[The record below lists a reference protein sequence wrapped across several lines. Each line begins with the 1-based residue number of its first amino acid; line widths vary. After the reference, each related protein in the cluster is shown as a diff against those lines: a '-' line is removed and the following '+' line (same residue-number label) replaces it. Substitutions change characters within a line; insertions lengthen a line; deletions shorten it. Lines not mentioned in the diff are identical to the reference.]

1 MRMLEWIVSSKMPKA
16 IVFDLDGTLLD
27 TLEDIAISANFALK
41 TLGFKE
47 EEVAKYR
54 YFVGEGVIKLFENIF
69 AASPQRDEVIARAVS
84 LFESHYA
91 KQFYQNTQLY
101 EGVSKMLTFF
111 QKRGFKMAILSN
123 KPDSFTKMCVLKYLR
138 TWEFEAVFGA
148 REGIPKKPHP
158 QGALDLA
165 EVLHVKPEACYYLG
179 DTMIDM
185 QTAMRAGMI
194 PIGALWGFRDE
205 DELRLH
211 GAQFLAKT
219 PSEVIKLLA

>member
-1 MRMLEWIVSSKMPKA
+1 MRMLEWIVSFKMPKA

-27 TLEDIAISANFALK
+27 TLDDIAISANFALK

-47 EEVAKYR
+47 EEVLNYR

-69 AASPQRDEVIARAVS
+69 ASCPQSDELISQAVA

-91 KQFYQNTQLY
+91 TQFHQNTKLY

-111 QKRGFKMAILSN
+111 QKRGTKMAILSN
-123 KPDSFTKMCVLKYLR
+123 KPDSFTKMCAFRYLR
-138 TWEFEAVFGA
+138 MWQFEAVFGA
-148 REGIPKKPHP
+148 REGILKKPHP
-158 QGALDLA
+158 QGALDVA
-165 EVLHVKPEACYYLG
+165 SALHVKPEECYYLG

-185 QTAMRAGMI
+185 QTALRAGMI
-194 PIGALWGFRDE
+194 PIGALWGFRDAE
-205 DELRLH
+205 ELLAH
-211 GAQFLAKT
+211 GATLLAKE

>member
-1 MRMLEWIVSSKMPKA
+1 MRMLEWIVNSKMPKA

-27 TLEDIAISANFALK
+27 TLDDIAISANFALK

-47 EEVAKYR
+47 EEVLKYR

-69 AASPQRDEVIARAVS
+69 ATSPQSDEVISQAVA

-91 KQFYQNTQLY
+91 KQFNQNTKLY
-101 EGVSKMLTFF
+101 EGVSKMLTFL

-123 KPDSFTKMCVLKYLR
+123 KPDSFTKMCALKYLR
-138 TWEFEAVFGA
+138 TWQFEVVFGA

-158 QGALDLA
+158 QGALDVA
-165 EVLHVKPEACYYLG
+165 EALHVKPEACYYLG

-185 QTAMRAGMI
+185 QTATGAGMI
-194 PIGALWGFRDE
+194 SIGALWGFRDE
-205 DELRLH
+205 EELVFH